1 MANDLT
7 IEDMKTIQY
16 SRRLRASLQQTA
28 SRLRGRCRV
37 RTGLRDKLVE
47 ISTMGKRTLSKS
59 IDGKGDTPDNANKFD
74 KRWMYPE
81 FYDDGYVHDT
91 QFALTSQLADQVFSE
106 TQDAMLAAC
115 ERTIDERMVNALLG
129 DVLVGAQGTDKL
141 SLPASQIV
149 AVNAQYEPLGEGQT
163 GIITGLTFD
172 KIRLA
177 KRRLMKDEAMKRGDS
192 AFLLVSVDQLL
203 RMLGDEKATNE
214 QYVAV
219 KALIDGDL
227 KTFMGFEWVVTEALP
242 YDEGAKERTCV
253 AYVKDALEFG
263 FWEESRSEISKR
275 SDKKNC
281 PQIYTKI
288 ALGGARA
295 EDKGVVAIKCYEE
308 PDAA

>member
-1 MANDLT
+1 MANELT
-7 IEDMKTIQY
+7 SEDIKTIQY

-47 ISTMGKRTLSKS
+47 ISTIGKRTLTKS
-59 IDGKGDTPDNANKFD
+59 TDGKGQTPDNANTFQ

-81 FYDDGYVHDT
+81 FYEDGYVHDR
-91 QFALTSQLADQVFSE
+91 QFDLTSQLADQVFSE

-115 ERTIDERMVNALLG
+115 ERTIDDRMVNALLG
-129 DVLVGAQGTDKL
+129 DALVGAHGTDKL
-141 SLPASQIV
+141 ALPSSQIV
-149 AVNAQYEPLGEGQT
+149 AVDAQYEPLGKEET
-163 GIITGLTFD
+163 GIVTGLTFD

-177 KRRLMKDEAMKRGDS
+177 KRRLMKAEAMKRGDS
-192 AFLLVSVDQLL
+192 AFLLVSVDQLM
-203 RMLGDEKATNE
+203 RMLGDEKASSE

-227 KTFMGFEWVVTEALP
+227 KTFMGFEWIVTEALP
-242 YDEGAKERTCV
+242 YDEESKVRTCV

-275 SDKKNC
+275 ADRKNC
-281 PQIYTKI
+281 PQIFTSI
-288 ALGGARA
+288 ALGGVRA

-308 PDAA
+308 ADVA